1 MSDPRLAKKVP
12 AMHAKSLELIGKL
25 KKQALSQ
32 CQERILQAAERPK
45 PRIHYPEGF
54 IPHSGFTAALKQRH
68 GL

>member
-1 MSDPRLAKKVP
+1 MSDSPLVRTVP
-12 AMHAKSLELIGKL
+12 AMNAKSLELI
-25 KKQALSQ
+25 KKVKKKALSQ